1 MKKLMILSAIL
12 MVFGITTACADND
25 KPIAVTQLPQ
35 KAQQFIK
42 THFSKEKVAFAKLE
56 RDFLETT
63 YEVVF
68 TNSTKLE
75 FQKDGNWKEVDC
87 KYSTV
92 PTDIVPAQ
100 IAQYITQN
108 YPDTKIVKIDRDK
121 RDYEVKLTNGL
132 ELTFDLKFN
141 LIDIDD

>member
-92 PTDIVPAQ
+92 PTGIVPAQ
-100 IAQYITQN
+100 IAQYVTQN

>member
-1 MKKLMILSAIL
+1 MALNRLNCAAFCSKPCSNRLKLLGL
-12 MVFGITTACADND
+12 
-25 KPIAVTQLPQ
+25 K
-35 KAQQFIK
+35 
-42 THFSKEKVAFAKLE
+42 AFAKLE

-92 PTDIVPAQ
+92 PTGIVPAQ
-100 IAQYITQN
+100 IAQYVTQN

>member
-92 PTDIVPAQ
+92 PTGIVPAQ
-100 IAQYITQN
+100 IAQYVMQN